1 MIPPSSLNI
10 SGYRDPMKCHRQS
23 DRIRFQKIGWW
34 YHKLSIDSHKA
45 RVNMKIKQTK
55 KNRRDGA

>member
-10 SGYRDPMKCHRQS
+10 SGYRDPMKCHKQN

-45 RVNMKIKQTK
+45 RVNMKIKQTNK
-55 KNRRDGA
+55 K